1 MTDRQTDRRTDRQT
15 DKQTFWSIVYRNI
28 GHSCEWQL
36 EAFESIKS
44 TPKLK
49 ATHRRIFCFC
59 TQLRSTV
66 RMSSSLRID
75 TFSVYII
82 ASYCP
87 PPHPHVLERDCTPGR
102 IGMDGSHAVK
112 AWESTTLD
120 CTTSAFAASRL
131 SLTRSAQQIDAR
143 FARKKK
149 IKLKKLF
156 YKRNTFKQNV
166 WK

>member
-1 MTDRQTDRRTDRQT
+1 MPTISVFPLWQSHLRGYIE
-15 DKQTFWSIVYRNI
+15 KEYSAYENI
-28 GHSCEWQL
+28 FLFIQSMVILLLL
-36 EAFESIKS
+36 EAFGSIKS
-44 TPKLK
+44 TLKLK

-66 RMSSSLRID
+66 RLSSSLRID

-131 SLTRSAQQIDAR
+131 SLTRSAPQIDAR
-143 FARKKK
+143 FARKRNKTQKTVLQKK
-149 IKLKKLF
+149 YL
-156 YKRNTFKQNV
+156 
-166 WK
+166 

>member
-1 MTDRQTDRRTDRQT
+1 MV
-15 DKQTFWSIVYRNI
+15 ILLL
-28 GHSCEWQL
+28 L

-87 PPHPHVLERDCTPGR
+87 QPHPHVLERDCTPGR

-120 CTTSAFAASRL
+120 CTTSAFDASRL
-131 SLTRSAQQIDAR
+131 SLTRSAPQIDAR
-143 FARKKK
+143 FARDRKKNT
-149 IKLKKLF
+149 KLF
-156 YKRNTFKQNV
+156 YKRNTFKRTV
-166 WK
+166 WKKKHDNVTFYVTNLANKEYYLSN